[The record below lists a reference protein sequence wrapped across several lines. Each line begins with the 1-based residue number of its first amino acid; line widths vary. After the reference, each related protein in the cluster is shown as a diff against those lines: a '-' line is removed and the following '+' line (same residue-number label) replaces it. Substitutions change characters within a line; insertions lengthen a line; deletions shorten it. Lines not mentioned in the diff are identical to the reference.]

1 MKIPPQVF
9 HRRTLFSAVLIG
21 VALCGAILFTSER
34 ARGDSTLVAVRHE
47 SIVAPLIVEQAR
59 PGVPV
64 RLKIPKIHVDA
75 AVESV
80 GLTAQGAMDVPK
92 SPADVAWFN
101 LGVRPGENGSAVVAG
116 HYGRWKNGSPT
127 VFNKLHTLQVGDKI
141 LVDDDQGVTTTFV
154 VREFR
159 TYSLDKDAADVFQS
173 SDGRAHL
180 NLVTCEGVWD
190 PVRKSY
196 SQRLV
201 VFTDKE

>member
-1 MKIPPQVF
+1 MKIPPQIL

-21 VALCGAILFTSER
+21 VALSGVILFTSER
-34 ARGDSTLVAVRHE
+34 ARGDSTVRHE
-47 SIVAPLIVEQAR
+47 SIAAPIIVEHAR
-59 PGVPV
+59 PGLPA

-80 GLTAQGAMDVPK
+80 GVTAQGAMDVPK
-92 SPADVAWFN
+92 GPADVAWFN
-101 LGVRPGENGSAVVAG
+101 LGVRPGEQGSAVVAG
-116 HYGRWKNGSPT
+116 HYGRWKNGAQT
-127 VFNKLHTLQVGDKI
+127 VFDNLHSLQVGDKI
-141 LVDDDQGVTTTFV
+141 LVDDEQGVTTTFV

-159 TYSLDKDAADVFQS
+159 TYSLNKDAADVFHS
-173 SDGRAHL
+173 TDGRAHL

-196 SQRLV
+196 SKRLV